1 MYQRGE
7 REMSDIKR
15 LEDMI
20 GTLIQMVGNTN
31 ARVEELSNDM
41 KEVRAEL
48 REVRAELKEV
58 KEDLGETKD
67 ILHTFRSETDVNF
80 KKLDRRIKLI
90 ETDLDVTMVQ
100 VAEMT
105 ITKP

>member
-1 MYQRGE
+1 
-7 REMSDIKR
+7 MSDFKR

-31 ARVEELSNDM
+31 ARLEELSSDM
-41 KEVRAEL
+41 K
-48 REVRAELKEV
+48 EVRAELKEV

-100 VAEMT
+100 VAEIT
-105 ITKP
+105 IAKP

>member
-1 MYQRGE
+1 
-7 REMSDIKR
+7 MSDFQR

-31 ARVEELSNDM
+31 ARVEELSSDM

-48 REVRAELKEV
+48 KDVRAELKEVRAELKEV

-100 VAEMT
+100 VAEMN
-105 ITKP
+105 IAKP